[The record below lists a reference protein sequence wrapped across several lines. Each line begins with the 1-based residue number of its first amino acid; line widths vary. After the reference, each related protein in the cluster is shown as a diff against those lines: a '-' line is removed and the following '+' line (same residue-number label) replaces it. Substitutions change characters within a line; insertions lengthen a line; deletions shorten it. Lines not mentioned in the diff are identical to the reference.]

1 MFTFQVHF
9 NKNGHSTRQ
18 SSTQAVPFTPLGLN
32 TINTAHDFSLSA
44 GTYTVSVSAV
54 NEHGSSEMSSPSE
67 QFVIA
72 GMPSKHTHFT
82 NVRCV
87 YLQILW

>member
-9 NKNGHSTRQ
+9 NKNGRSTRQ
-18 SSTQAVPFTPLGLN
+18 SSTQAVPFTPLSLN
-32 TINTAHDFSLSA
+32 TTINTTRDFSLSA

-54 NEHGSSEMSSPSE
+54 NEHGSSEMSSPSN

-72 GMPSKHTHFT
+72 GMLSVSRHSLPVSD
-82 NVRCV
+82 VS
-87 YLQILW
+87 L